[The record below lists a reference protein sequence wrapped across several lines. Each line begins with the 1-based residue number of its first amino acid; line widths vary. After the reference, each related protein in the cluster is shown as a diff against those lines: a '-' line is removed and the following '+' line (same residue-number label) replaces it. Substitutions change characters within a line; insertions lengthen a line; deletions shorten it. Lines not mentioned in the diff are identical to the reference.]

1 LGASVTFEVPKPL
14 LRLFK
19 NQKKLVITSELEN
32 HSKFD
37 FQVPLLSLP
46 KLFNTRID
54 SIPKPYPIQITP
66 EDIYS
71 WKKKL
76 NLSDKKLNIGLAI
89 SGNPNHKNDSNRSM
103 KLDHV
108 PTLLDFGE
116 FFLLQKE
123 INQIDFDDLNNKMS
137 LNFLG
142 NDIDDFID
150 TASIIMNMDLIISVD
165 TSLIHLAGSLNK
177 RSYLMLPWCPEW
189 RWLLVRPD
197 SPWYPSIKIFRQKS
211 LGDWSSVI
219 EDIKCELSTLT
230 QQ

>member
-1 LGASVTFEVPKPL
+1 MGVNVTFEVQKPL
-14 LRLFK
+14 SRLFTE
-19 NQKKLVITSELEN
+19 QKKLVIISESEN

-37 FQVPLLSLP
+37 FQIPLLSLP
-46 KLFNTRID
+46 KLFNTGID
-54 SIPKPYPIQITP
+54 SIPNQLLIQTKSD
-66 EDIYS
+66 DIS
-71 WKKKL
+71 IWRKKL
-76 NLSDKKLNIGLAI
+76 NISDKKLNIGLAI

-103 KLDHV
+103 KLDDIF
-108 PTLLDFGE
+108 PLLDVGE

-123 INQIDFDDLNNKMS
+123 ISQFDLDNLNQKMN

-142 NDIDDFID
+142 DRIDDFID

-189 RWLLVRPD
+189 RWLLDRSD
-197 SPWYPSIKIFRQKS
+197 SPWYPSVKIFRQKAF
-211 LGDWSSVI
+211 GDWNSVI
-219 EDIKCELSTLT
+219 EDIKYELSILT